1 MIDTHS
7 HILPGVDDGARDYEQ
22 ALQMLAIAVEDGV
35 TTQVLTP
42 HIQPG
47 IYNNTLSSLSDQL
60 IQFKQ
65 AVRDQEIDI
74 ELRLAAELRIG
85 LEIMPMVQSNTV
97 PWLGT
102 WEGRR
107 VFLMEFPHNQA
118 PAGSINLIQW
128 LLKHNAVPMIA
139 HPERNKEL
147 QGDIRK
153 LEPFLD
159 AGCLVQV
166 TAKSIV
172 GGFGAE
178 AHQIAVELLRAGKI
192 TLLATD
198 CHNLAY
204 RPPDLSTGY
213 KAAAEIVGEQAAKAL
228 VDDNPRA
235 LLGMD
240 SS

>member
-7 HILPGVDDGARDYEQ
+7 HILPGVDDGAKDYEQ
-22 ALQMLAIAVEDGV
+22 ALQMLAIAAEDGV

-47 IYNNTLSSLSDQL
+47 VYNNTFSSLSEQL
-60 IQFKQ
+60 VQFKQ
-65 AVRDQEIDI
+65 AVHEQGIDI

-85 LEIMPMVQSNTV
+85 PEIMSMVQSDTV
-97 PWLGT
+97 PWLGA
-102 WEGRR
+102 WKGHR

-118 PAGSINLIQW
+118 PAGSINLIKW

-159 AGCLVQV
+159 AGCLAQV
-166 TAKSIV
+166 TAKSLA

-178 AHQIAVELLRAGKI
+178 AHRISVELLRAGKI

-204 RPPDLSTGY
+204 RPPDLSAGY
-213 KAAAEIVGEQAAKAL
+213 KAAAELVGEQEARML

-235 LLGMD
+235 LLEMD
-240 SS
+240 GS

>member
-1 MIDTHS
+1 MIDMHS

-22 ALQMLAIAVEDGV
+22 ALQMLAMAVEDGV
-35 TTQVLTP
+35 STQVLTP

-47 IYNNTLSSLSDQL
+47 VYNNSLSSLNDQL
-60 IQFKQ
+60 IPLKQ
-65 AVRDQEIDI
+65 AVQEQGIDI

-85 LEIMPMVQSNTV
+85 QEIMAMVQSDAV

-107 VFLMEFPHNQA
+107 VFLMEFPHNQI
-118 PAGSINLIQW
+118 PAGSIHLIQW
-128 LLKHNAVPMIA
+128 LLKHDALPMIA
-139 HPERNKEL
+139 HPERNQEL
-147 QGDIRK
+147 QRDIRK

-166 TAKSIV
+166 TAKSLA

-178 AHQIAVELLRAGKI
+178 AHQIAVELLRAEKI

-213 KAAAEIVGEQAAKAL
+213 KAAAEIIGEQAARVL
-228 VDDNPRA
+228 VDDNPRS
-235 LLGMD
+235 LLGIG
-240 SS
+240 

>member
-1 MIDTHS
+1 MIDMHS
-7 HILPGVDDGARDYEQ
+7 HILPGVDDGAQDYEQ
-22 ALQMLAIAVEDGV
+22 ALQMLAIAAEDGV
-35 TTQVLTP
+35 TTQLLTP

-47 IYNNTLSSLSDQL
+47 VYNNSLASLNDPFTS
-60 IQFKQ
+60 FKQ
-65 AVRDQEIDI
+65 AAHEQGIDI
-74 ELRLAAELRIG
+74 ELKLAAEIRIG
-85 LEIMPMVQSNTV
+85 PEIMPMVQSDAV
-97 PWLGT
+97 PWLGA

-107 VFLMEFPHNQA
+107 VFLMEFPHNQV

-128 LLKHNAVPMIA
+128 LLQHNALPMIA
-139 HPERNKEL
+139 HPERNREL
-147 QGDIRK
+147 QGDICK

-166 TAKSIV
+166 TAKSLA

-178 AHQIAVELLRAGKI
+178 AHRIAVELLRAEKI

-213 KAAAEIVGEQAAKAL
+213 KAAAELIGEHAARVL
-228 VDDNPRA
+228 VDDNPQA
-235 LLGMD
+235 LLGIG
-240 SS
+240 

>member
-1 MIDTHS
+1 MIDMHS
-7 HILPGVDDGARDYEQ
+7 HILPGVDDGAQDYEQ

-35 TTQVLTP
+35 SIQILTP

-47 IYNNTLSSLSDQL
+47 IYNNTPSSLNEQL
-60 IQFKQ
+60 IPFKQ
-65 AVRDQEIDI
+65 AVRERGIDI

-85 LEIMPMVQSNTV
+85 PEIMSMVQSNAV
-97 PWLGT
+97 PWLGM
-102 WEGRR
+102 WKGRR
-107 VFLMEFPHNQA
+107 VFLMEFPHNQV

-128 LLKHNAVPMIA
+128 LLKHNALPMIA
-139 HPERNKEL
+139 HPERNLEL
-147 QGDIRK
+147 QGDICK

-166 TAKSIV
+166 TARSLA

-178 AHQIAVELLRAGKI
+178 AHRAAIELLQAGKI

-204 RPPDLSTGY
+204 RPPDLSSGY
-213 KAAAEIVGEQAAKAL
+213 KAAAEIVGEQAARIL
-228 VDDNPRA
+228 VDDNPRS
-235 LLGMD
+235 LLGIG
-240 SS
+240 